1 MRPTICRLRALLAA
15 SASICAASCTTPA
28 TTSLSSPS
36 AQTIVQEPRP
46 TPDLRVLLEDDDEG
60 YRRYQGAKDRWGEEG
75 WARLND
81 VCVWFAEQGVEEL
94 PCKADAGVVN
104 PAK

>member
-1 MRPTICRLRALLAA
+1 MRPYICRRRALLAA
-15 SASICAASCTTPA
+15 SASICAASCSTPA

-36 AQTIVQEPRP
+36 AQTFVQEPKP
-46 TPDLRVLLEDDDEG
+46 APDLRVLMEDDGEG

-81 VCVWFAEQGVEEL
+81 VCVWFVEQGVEGL
-94 PCKADAGVVN
+94 PCKVGSGVVEGH
-104 PAK
+104 